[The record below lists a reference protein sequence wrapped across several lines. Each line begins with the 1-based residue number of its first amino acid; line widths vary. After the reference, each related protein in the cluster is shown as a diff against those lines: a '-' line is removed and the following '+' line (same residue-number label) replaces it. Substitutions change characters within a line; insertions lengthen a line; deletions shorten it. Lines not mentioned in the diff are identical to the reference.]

1 MINDNFF
8 IINKTT
14 FMKRIKYIHIIQLL
28 FISFTLYSCVS
39 EIMDIDKVNE
49 QLELEASA
57 TDISLNADNLTE
69 NIITFNWTDARPV
82 SDDHVVSY
90 ITKLDVVGNNFGT
103 STCILNY
110 EDNGEYSKTF
120 TSEQIQNWAN
130 QKWNIPAN
138 KPFTIEFR
146 VIAQFE
152 GGKTFEA
159 PEVRT
164 VIVNVTPIKTVVF
177 DADKIFLDGTAVPGL
192 SGVEM
197 SKTIENEN
205 LYAFVLDLQAGELQ
219 IPVEFNGETNYIR
232 PAEADG
238 MLHDGETVG
247 IIMRDTPYSWNIET
261 PGQYRV
267 VVNMQKATVAIYSP
281 DKALLP
287 KSVVW
292 NNSAGVP
299 ITTEITDLWMHG
311 AINSWGTPI
320 KCNAT
325 VSIADPQVLIY
336 TGGKTGKAK
345 FIVYGGSDNDK
356 NLAYA
361 FSCTPVSDT
370 AGQELSLTLGTAA
383 NLSGGYTRGQRNSYY
398 AIPSGA
404 NFVVLDLR
412 NMTILAEIR

>member
-1 MINDNFF
+1 
-8 IINKTT
+8 
-14 FMKRIKYIHIIQLL
+14 MKKIKYLYKILQLL
-28 FISFTLYSCVS
+28 FISFCLHSCVS
-39 EIMDIDKVNE
+39 EILDIDKVNE
-49 QLELEASA
+49 QLTLEASA
-57 TDISLNADNLTE
+57 TDIALDADHLTDDV
-69 NIITFNWTDARPV
+69 ITFDWTDARGV
-82 SDDHVVSY
+82 SDDYVVSY

-110 EDNGEYSKTF
+110 EDNGVYSKTF

-130 QKWNIPAN
+130 QKWNLPVN
-138 KPFTIEFR
+138 KPFTLEFR

-164 VIVNVTPIKTVVF
+164 ITVNVTPIKTVVF
-177 DADKIFLDGTAVPGL
+177 DADKVFLDGSAVPGL
-192 SGVEM
+192 SSVEM
-197 SKTIENEN
+197 NKTIENEN
-205 LYAFVLDLQAGELQ
+205 QYALLLNLEAGELQ

-232 PAEADG
+232 PAAADG
-238 MLHDGETVG
+238 LLHDGETVG
-247 IIMRDTPYSWNIET
+247 VVMRDTPYSWNIT
-261 PGQYRV
+261 SPGEYRV

-287 KSVVW
+287 KSVLW
-292 NNSAGVP
+292 KNTAGEDV
-299 ITTEITDLWMHG
+299 TTVITDLWMHG

-320 KCNAT
+320 KCNAII
-325 VSIADPQVLIY
+325 SEADPQVLIY

-361 FSCTPVSDT
+361 FSCSPLSDT
-370 AGQELSLTLGTAA
+370 AGQELTLTLGTVA

-398 AIPSGA
+398 TIPSGA

-412 NMTILAEIR
+412 NMTILAEKH

>member
-1 MINDNFF
+1 ML
-8 IINKTT
+8 KKT
-14 FMKRIKYIHIIQLL
+14 FMKKVKYLYKILQIL
-28 FISFTLYSCVS
+28 FISFCLHSCVS
-39 EIMDIDKVNE
+39 EIMDIDKVDE
-49 QLELEASA
+49 QLTLEASA
-57 TDISLNADNLTE
+57 TDIALDADHLKDDV
-69 NIITFNWTDARPV
+69 ITFDWTDARPV
-82 SDDHVVSY
+82 SDDYVVSY

-110 EDNGEYSKTF
+110 EDNGVYSKTF

-130 QKWNIPAN
+130 QKWNLPVN

-146 VIAQFE
+146 VIALFE

-164 VIVNVTPIKTVVF
+164 ITVNVTPIKTVVF
-177 DADKIFLDGTAVPGL
+177 DADKVFLDGSAV
-192 SGVEM
+192 SGMSSVEM
-197 SKTIENEN
+197 NKTIENEN
-205 LYAFVLDLQAGELQ
+205 QYALLLNLEAGELQ

-232 PAEADG
+232 PADADG
-238 MLHDGETVG
+238 LLHDGETVG
-247 IIMRDTPYSWNIET
+247 VVMRDTPYSWNIQT
-261 PGQYRV
+261 PGEYRV

-292 NNSAGVP
+292 KNTAGLEV
-299 ITTEITDLWMHG
+299 TTEVTDLWMHG

-320 KCNAT
+320 ECN
-325 VSIADPQVLIY
+325 VIISEADPQVLIY

-361 FSCTPVSDT
+361 FSCPPLSDT
-370 AGQELSLTLGTAA
+370 TGQELSLTMGTVA
-383 NLSGGYTRGQRNSYY
+383 NLSGGFTRGQRNSYY
-398 AIPSGA
+398 TIPSGA

-412 NMTILAEIR
+412 NMTILAEKH

>member
-1 MINDNFF
+1 
-8 IINKTT
+8 
-14 FMKRIKYIHIIQLL
+14 MKREKYLYKIMQLL
-28 FISFTLYSCVS
+28 FISFSLHSCVS

-49 QLELEASA
+49 QLSLEVSA
-57 TDISLNADNLTE
+57 TDITLDGDNLTK

-110 EDNGEYSKTF
+110 EDNGVNSKTF

-130 QKWNIPAN
+130 QKWGLAAN

-146 VIAQFE
+146 IIAQFE

-164 VIVNVTPIKTVVF
+164 VTVNITPIKTVVF
-177 DADKIFLDGTAVPGL
+177 DADKIFLAGTAVPGL
-192 SGVEM
+192 SNVEM
-197 SKTIENEN
+197 SKTLENEN
-205 LYAFVLDLQAGELQ
+205 QYAYVLDLQAGELQ

-238 MLHDGETVG
+238 LLHDGETVG
-247 IIMRDTPYSWNIET
+247 IIMRDTPYFWKIET
-261 PGQYRV
+261 PGEYRV

-281 DKALLP
+281 AKALLP

-292 NNSAGVP
+292 NNSAGAS

-320 KCNAT
+320 KCNAII
-325 VSIADPQVLIY
+325 SIADPQVLIY

-356 NLAYA
+356 NLTYS
-361 FSCTPVSDT
+361 FSCEPLSETT
-370 AGQELSLTLGTAA
+370 GQEISLKLGTVA
-383 NLSGGYTRGQRNSYY
+383 NLTGSYSRGQRNSYY
-398 AIPSGA
+398 TIPSGA